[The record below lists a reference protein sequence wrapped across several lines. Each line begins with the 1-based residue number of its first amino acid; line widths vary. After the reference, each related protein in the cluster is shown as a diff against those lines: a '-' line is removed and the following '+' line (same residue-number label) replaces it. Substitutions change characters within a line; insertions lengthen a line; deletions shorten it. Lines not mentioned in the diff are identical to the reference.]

1 MAWQTGTPGGV
12 PAPRRRF
19 LRAADLHVTAST
31 STRVAQTPNWFDSLL
46 FLALMSGPPK
56 FRERDP
62 LASLTGAIDLVVIV
76 HVVVWICG
84 GLWVLARLYPA
95 VLRRG
100 ILPALNPAQAL
111 GALFIAALTLSA
123 WESPGFLLTAFM
135 LGQFV
140 VMLSFI
146 WVFTHRFGTSA
157 CLRHL
162 FIGVCLLAV
171 AIVASLVLSPELVAG
186 ARAIDAGIVIG
197 QTRIV
202 GNSLTDVASV
212 AAIGLVF
219 CLSNVPPLR
228 AHVFWGALSLFGGLL
243 LASNT
248 RSAYVALLAFLVI
261 GFTQGR
267 GLRVRQL
274 IVPLIVFAFGIFVMD
289 AMTSTT
295 GFLVRD
301 SESVRTMSDRIPLW
315 QYLTSTVMRE
325 APLTGL
331 GYYAASRVY
340 APEYNPGLGN
350 AHSVFFEVLLG
361 GGILGAAVYVVL
373 CVSLIWFAVR
383 LLSLA
388 SGRPSAVA
396 VAGLL
401 SVALVSGVTQPEGI
415 HAGPLGFAFWST
427 TALLPALLRETNR
440 ARTADAQRPHARQSS
455 LRLRP
460 A

>member
-1 MAWQTGTPGGV
+1 MP
-12 PAPRRRF
+12 
-19 LRAADLHVTAST
+19 ST
-31 STRVAQTPNWFDSLL
+31 STRVADAPNWFDSLL
-46 FLALMSGPPK
+46 FLVLMSGPPK
-56 FRERDP
+56 FRGRDP
-62 LASLTGAIDLVVIV
+62 TASLTGAIDLVVLV
-76 HVVVWICG
+76 HLAVWTCG

-100 ILPALNPAQAL
+100 IVPAVNPAQAL

-123 WESPGFLLTAFM
+123 WESPGRLLTAFA
-135 LGQFV
+135 LGQFA

-162 FIGVCLLAV
+162 FIGVSLLAV
-171 AIVASLVLSPELVAG
+171 ATVAALVLSPELVAG
-186 ARAIDAGIVIG
+186 DRAIDTGIVIG
-197 QTRIV
+197 QTRVV
-202 GNSLTDVASV
+202 GNNLTDVGSV
-212 AAIGLVF
+212 AVIGLVF
-219 CLSNVPPLR
+219 CLSSVPPLR
-228 AHVFWGALSLFGGLL
+228 APVFWGALSLFGGLL
-243 LASNT
+243 VASNT
-248 RSAYVALLAFLVI
+248 RSAYLALLAFLVI

-274 IVPLIVFAFGIFVMD
+274 IVPLVVFAFGVFVMD

-301 SESVRTMSDRIPLW
+301 SESARTMSDRIPLW

-350 AHSVFFEVLLG
+350 AHSVFFEVLVG
-361 GGILGAAVYVVL
+361 GGILGAAVYLVL
-373 CVSLIWFAVR
+373 CGSLVWLAVR
-383 LLSLA
+383 LLALA
-388 SGRPSAVA
+388 SRRPSAVA
-396 VAGLL
+396 ATGLL
-401 SVALVSGVTQPEGI
+401 SVALISGITQIEAI

-427 TALLPALLRETNR
+427 TALLPGLLREASR
-440 ARTADAQRPHARQSS
+440 ARTAADQRPHARKSS

>member
-1 MAWQTGTPGGV
+1 M
-12 PAPRRRF
+12 
-19 LRAADLHVTAST
+19 VTYVMPST
-31 STRVAQTPNWFDSLL
+31 STRVADAPNWFDSLL
-46 FLALMSGPPK
+46 FLVLMSGPPK
-56 FRERDP
+56 FRGRDP
-62 LASLTGAIDLVVIV
+62 TASLTGAIDLVVLV
-76 HVVVWICG
+76 HLAVWTCG

-100 ILPALNPAQAL
+100 IVPAVNPAQAL

-123 WESPGFLLTAFM
+123 WESPGPLLTAFT
-135 LGQFV
+135 LGQFA

-162 FIGVCLLAV
+162 FIGVSLLAV
-171 AIVASLVLSPELVAG
+171 ATVAALVLSPELVAG
-186 ARAIDAGIVIG
+186 DRAIDTGIVIG
-197 QTRIV
+197 QTRVV
-202 GNSLTDVASV
+202 GNNFTDVGSV
-212 AAIGLVF
+212 AVIGLVF
-219 CLSNVPPLR
+219 CLSSVPPLR
-228 AHVFWGALSLFGGLL
+228 APVFWGALSLFGGLL
-243 LASNT
+243 VASRT
-248 RSAYVALLAFLVI
+248 RSAYLALLAFLVI

-274 IVPLIVFAFGIFVMD
+274 IVPLVVFAFGVFVMD

-350 AHSVFFEVLLG
+350 AHSVFFEVLVG
-361 GGILGAAVYVVL
+361 GGILGVAVYLVL
-373 CVSLIWFAVR
+373 CGSLVWLAVR
-383 LLSLA
+383 LLALA
-388 SGRPSAVA
+388 SRRPSAVA
-396 VAGLL
+396 ATGLL
-401 SVALVSGVTQPEGI
+401 SVALLSGITQIEAI
-415 HAGPLGFAFWST
+415 HAGPTG
-427 TALLPALLRETNR
+427 
-440 ARTADAQRPHARQSS
+440 
-455 LRLRP
+455 LRLLVDDGAASWSFTRSQSGQDSRRP
-460 A
+460 AATRP